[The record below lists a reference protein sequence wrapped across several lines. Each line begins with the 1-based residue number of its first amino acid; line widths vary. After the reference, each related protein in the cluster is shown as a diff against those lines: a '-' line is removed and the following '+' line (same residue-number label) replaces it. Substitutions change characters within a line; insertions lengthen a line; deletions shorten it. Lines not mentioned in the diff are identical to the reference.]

1 MTILE
6 GGVMEIEEEAKKI
19 NGNMEVISAY
29 IYDDDLLRELEFVQ
43 EIGRNFNLEKTLNID
58 PEYEETGI
66 YYLAFPNVR
75 ESMIK
80 SIGDFMTEK
89 MKEEY
94 STLPN
99 SRLSNSAAVSFYSA
113 STSRSGDHSA

>member
-1 MTILE
+1 
-6 GGVMEIEEEAKKI
+6 MEIEEEAKKI